1 MNFNI
6 FPNQVCGDE
15 LPGFLGLDFST
26 APQLLF
32 YSYIPIILISLFIG
46 FWVYFKEKKTL
57 QGKSFF
63 GLTIF
68 FVLWVINIIFQWIS
82 SYHVVL
88 MFAWQLTAFFELGMY
103 MCAGYFSYV
112 FLFKK
117 DISYFGKIL
126 LLTIFALVSVFL
138 PTKFNI
144 MSYDILNCEG
154 VIGNIWKIIYI
165 IESSLIVWISY
176 IGYLNFK
183 ESKDVNDR
191 KKVALF
197 TFGMVFFLLI
207 FFLSNFYAEV
217 TKVYEFNLWGP
228 LGMLIFL
235 SCLSYLMVKFKIF
248 NLKLIGSNVLVL
260 SLWILTAS
268 LLTIQDIDTSHA
280 VTGITLII
288 SIIFGF
294 ILIQSVR
301 NEVSQRE
308 KNERLAFDLT
318 SANNRLLEIDKQ
330 KSEFVSFA
338 THQLRAP
345 LTAMKGYTSLILEG
359 EMGKVNADVKLA
371 VKRIFDSSSTLENIV
386 DDYLNISRIELG
398 TLQYNFDMVNLKDV
412 LDSVVEELKPNIE
425 KKGLELNVVINST
438 GMNTRFMVRADK
450 DKIRQVI
457 TNLID
462 NSVKYTPSGSINV
475 SLDKDTNRRK
485 ILISIK
491 DTGVGIS
498 PDVMPKLF
506 SKFVRADNANK
517 QNIFGTGL
525 GLYIASQIALA
536 HHGRIWAESR
546 GEGKGS
552 EFYFELDMEF

>member
-6 FPNQVCGDE
+6 FPNQVCGAE

-46 FWVYFKEKKTL
+46 VRVYFKERGNL
-57 QGKSFF
+57 QGRLFF

-88 MFAWQLTAFFELGMY
+88 MFAWQLTAFFEIGMY
-103 MCAGYFSYV
+103 ICAGYFSYV
-112 FLFKK
+112 FLYKK
-117 DISYFGKIL
+117 DISYYGKVL
-126 LLTIFALVSVFL
+126 LLTIFALISVFL

-144 MSYDILNCEG
+144 VSYDVINCEG
-154 VIGNIWKIIYI
+154 IIGNMWKIIYI

-183 ESKDVNDR
+183 TSKDIND
-191 KKVALF
+191 KKKISLF
-197 TFGMVFFLLI
+197 SIGMVFFLFI

-217 TKVYEFNLWGP
+217 TKIYEFNLWGP

-268 LLTIQDIDTSHA
+268 LLTIQDINISHA
-280 VTGITLII
+280 VTAITLII
-288 SIIFGF
+288 SIIFGL

-301 NEVSQRE
+301 NEVNQRE
-308 KNERLAFDLT
+308 KIERLAFDLT
-318 SANNRLLEIDKQ
+318 SANDRLLEIDKQ
-330 KSEFVSFA
+330 KSEYVSFA

-359 EMGKVNADVKLA
+359 EMGSVNDDVKKA
-371 VKRIFDSSSTLENIV
+371 VKRIFDSSTTLENIV

-398 TLQYNFDMVNLKDV
+398 TLQYNFDMINLKDV
-412 LDSVVEELKPNIE
+412 LCSVVEELKPNIE
-425 KKGLELNVVINST
+425 KKGLELNLSINPST
-438 GMNTRFMVRADK
+438 INTRFMVRADK
-450 DKIRQVI
+450 EKIKQVI
-457 TNLID
+457 SNLID
-462 NSVKYTPSGSINV
+462 NSVKYTPSGSINI
-475 SLDKDTNRRK
+475 SLDKDMNKRK
-485 ILISIK
+485 ILVSIK

-536 HHGRIWAESR
+536 HHGRIWAESK

-552 EFYFELDMEF
+552 EFYLELDMEL

>member
-6 FPNQVCGDE
+6 FPNQVCGNE

-32 YSYIPIILISLFIG
+32 YSYTPIILISLFIG
-46 FWVYFKEKKTL
+46 IWVFLKERKSL
-57 QGKSFF
+57 QGKLFF
-63 GLTIF
+63 SLTVF
-68 FVLWVINIIFQWIS
+68 FALWVVNIIIQWVS

-103 MCAGYFSYV
+103 ISAGYFSYV

-117 DISYFGKIL
+117 DISYFGKVL
-126 LLTIFALVSVFL
+126 LLTIFALVCVFL

-144 MSYDILNCEG
+144 ASYDILNCEG
-154 VIGNIWKIIYI
+154 VVGNMWKIIYI
-165 IESSLIVWISY
+165 IESCLVVWISY
-176 IGYLNFK
+176 IGYINYKTAK
-183 ESKDVNDR
+183 EINDR
-191 KKVALF
+191 KKVTLF
-197 TFGMVFFLLI
+197 TLGMVFFLFI

-228 LGMLIFL
+228 LGMLIFI
-235 SCLSYLMVKFKIF
+235 SCLSYLTVKFKIF

-301 NEVSQRE
+301 KEVSQRE
-308 KNERLAFDLT
+308 KIEKLAFDLT

-359 EMGKVNADVKLA
+359 EMGKVNPEVKQA

-398 TLQYNFDMVNLKDV
+398 TLQYNFDMIDLKDV
-412 LDSVVEELKPNIE
+412 LENVVEELKPNIE
-425 KKGLELNVVINST
+425 KKGLAFDLNINPSGINS
-438 GMNTRFMVRADK
+438 RFIVRADK
-450 DKIRQVI
+450 DKIKQVI

-462 NSVKYTPSGSINV
+462 NSVKYTPSGSIDI
-475 SLDKDTNRRK
+475 SLNKDINKRK
-485 ILISIK
+485 ILVSIK

-536 HHGRIWAESR
+536 HHGRIWAESM

-552 EFYFELDMEF
+552 QFYLQLDMEV